1 MQAFRVWDRR
11 WRSHL
16 GLPTRW
22 VFPWP
27 ELTAAGQAMHS
38 PEILLET
45 LIVCRTPVA
54 PSERGLPAALWPE
67 LVAPASQELPLLLA
81 ALLKTPASALESQG
95 AAAWAL
101 EELLGVALLELQGDL
116 SQSVT
121 SVELPP
127 QPTVWQEPPLLLM
140 RVAWQVQ

>member
-1 MQAFRVWDRR
+1 M
-11 WRSHL
+11 L
-16 GLPTRW
+16 
-22 VFPWP
+22 
-27 ELTAAGQAMHS
+27 S
-38 PEILLET
+38 PEISPEI

-54 PSERGLPAALWPE
+54 PSERGLPTGLWLE
-67 LVAPASQELPLLLA
+67 LVAPASQELPLLSA
-81 ALLKTPASALESQG
+81 ALLKTPAAALESPG

-121 SVELPP
+121 SLLELPP
-127 QPTVWQEPPLLLM
+127 QPTVWQEPPLLLLLM